1 MTRISKFPVQD
12 NVLKKLFD
20 LLFEVLGNQEDQEEF
35 SKVIYDLL
43 SPTERIMV
51 VKRVAIVYLL
61 MKKIDYY
68 NISDVL
74 KVTPNTIAKF
84 QAIRKKSKG
93 IVKSLKH
100 IVRNE
105 KIANFFEKLF
115 LEIYRPGVYGVNW
128 KSAWKHKIDYE
139 RRKRRGI

>member
-12 NVLKKLFD
+12 NVLEKLFD

-51 VKRVAIVYLL
+51 AKRVAIVYLL

-115 LEIYRPGVYGVNW
+115 LEIYRPGVYGVN
-128 KSAWKHKIDYE
+128 
-139 RRKRRGI
+139 

>member
-12 NVLKKLFD
+12 NVLEKLFD

-51 VKRVAIVYLL
+51 AKRVAIVYLL

-128 KSAWKHKIDYE
+128 KSA
-139 RRKRRGI
+139 